1 MNSPPPRGEYLLLI
15 SNLVVCSTIYSHH
28 YGLLCI
34 YFLLWVLIHY
44 YIICCS
50 NRSTLALVMF
60 AAWLLDPLTCFVI
73 LRLSFFFCYHRFLQ
87 APLFSLPWCSG
98 PVSPWLSLSV
108 LDSRL
113 VGFPVVSA
121 LRSSRKL

>member
-44 YIICCS
+44 YIICYS

-73 LRLSFFFCYHRFLQ
+73 LRLSFFFVTTGSSRPLCFLCPGAQ
-87 APLFSLPWCSG
+87 A
-98 PVSPWLSLSV
+98 LSL
-108 LDSRL
+108 L
-113 VGFPVVSA
+113 G
-121 LRSSRKL
+121 